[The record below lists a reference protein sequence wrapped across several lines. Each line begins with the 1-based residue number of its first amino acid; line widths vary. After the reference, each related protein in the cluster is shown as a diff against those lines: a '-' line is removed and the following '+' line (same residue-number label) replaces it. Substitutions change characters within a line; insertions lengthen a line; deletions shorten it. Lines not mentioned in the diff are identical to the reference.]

1 MPALVALAEPIT
13 SLTGHWIGVT
23 ALAIFTLAY
32 LLVMLEEKTHLKKSK
47 PVIVA
52 AGLIWGLIGLAY
64 VELGDLATAGTAL
77 RHSLGEFAE
86 LFLFVLVAMTY
97 VNTMEERQVF
107 DSLRAFLVRKRLSLP
122 QVFWATGALAFSL
135 SSTLDNLT
143 TALVMGTVA
152 MTVGRGHPRFIALA
166 CINVVIAANAGGA
179 FSPFGDIT
187 TLLVWQAGRA
197 SFWEFLRLFVPSLVN
212 WLVPAFFMSLAV
224 PRGHPEVV
232 GESLRIRRGG
242 HVIIG
247 LFAVTIALAVSFYNV
262 LKLPPVLGMTTGL
275 GLLQLYGYYL
285 RRSGPNTSS
294 PALEAGL
301 TVPVELSPLND
312 TEWDVANQAVA
323 HSTPHGYQGEFD
335 IFNILRRVEW
345 DTLMFFYGIILCVGG
360 LAQIGYLAGLSDFLY
375 GSYGPTVAN
384 IALGLI
390 SSVVDN
396 IPVMYA
402 VLSMD
407 PAMDLG
413 QWLLVTLT
421 AGVGGSL
428 LSIGS
433 AAGVALMGQSRG
445 VYTFGSHLR
454 WTWAV
459 ALGYAASIAVHLLL
473 MN

>member
-1 MPALVALAEPIT
+1 LAEPVT

-122 QVFWATGALAFSL
+122 QVFWATGALAFVL
-135 SSTLDNLT
+135 SPALDNLT
-143 TALVMGTVA
+143 TSLVMGTVA
-152 MTVGRGHPRFIALA
+152 VTVGRGHPRFIALA

-187 TLLVWQAGRA
+187 TLMVWQAGRA
-197 SFWEFLRLFVPSLVN
+197 SFWDFLRLFVPSVVN
-212 WLVPAFFMSLAV
+212 WVVPAFFMSLAV
-224 PRGHPEVV
+224 PRGQPAVV
-232 GESLRIRRGG
+232 GETLTIRRGG
-242 HVIIG
+242 LVVIA
-247 LFAVTIALAVSFYNV
+247 LFAVTIVLAVSSYNV

-275 GLLQLYGYYL
+275 GLLQLYAYYL
-285 RRSGPNTSS
+285 QRSRPS
-294 PALEAGL
+294 PAASPAEELA
-301 TVPVELSPLND
+301 VPLDLSPPTD
-312 TEWDVANQAVA
+312 SAPGGIHGT
-323 HSTPHGYQGEFD
+323 TPQPGTSEYHGEFD
-335 IFNILRRVEW
+335 IFDILRRVEW

-384 IALGLI
+384 IVLGLI

-402 VLSMD
+402 VLSMN

-473 MN
+473 NR